1 MRAVDVVWSLCPN
14 AKKSYVAAFE
24 QGDALFQKYDVTT
37 PRRMAHFLAQVFH
50 ESGGLSIEW
59 ESGAYSAQR
68 LWEIFGNGRHSAHLT
83 EQECQDLAKN
93 GPAIFERVY
102 GLGNPKKAAELG
114 NSQPGDG
121 WRYRGGGLLQ
131 TTGRGNY
138 RRMGQKSG
146 VDFEGHPELVLSSLY
161 ALKPALTEWGEGN
174 LNAAADR
181 DDIVAITRKINGGL
195 NGLEDRKAWLSRIKR
210 ILLSL
215 DLVPKIEVPVETPK
229 IPEVAKQAGGA
240 AVGGAAAGTAAQ
252 QAGLPVWAAIA
263 IGVCVMVSIGVF
275 IYLRRKKEGV
285 TNVAGNQGNGV

>member
-1 MRAVDVVWSLCPN
+1 MRAVDVVRSLCPN

-50 ESGGLSIEW
+50 ETGGLSIEW
-59 ESGAYSAQR
+59 ESGNYSAER
-68 LWEIFGNGRHSAHLT
+68 LLQIFGVGHHSAAVT
-83 EQECQDLAKN
+83 PEEAQKLAHN

-114 NSQPGDG
+114 NTQPGDG
-121 WRYRGGGLLQ
+121 WKYRGGGLMQ

-138 RRMGQKSG
+138 RRMGQKCG
-146 VDFEGHPELVLSSLY
+146 VDFEGHPEWVLSSQH
-161 ALKPALTEWGEGN
+161 ALKPALAEWGEGN

-195 NGLEDRKAWLSRIKR
+195 NGLDDRKAWLAKIKR

-215 DLVPKIEVPVETPK
+215 DLVPKADLPVEAPK
-229 IPEVAKQAGGA
+229 TPEVVKQAGGA
-240 AVGGAAAGTAAQ
+240 AAGGAAAGTAAQ
-252 QAGLPVWAAIA
+252 QAGLPIWAAIA
-263 IGVCVMVSIGVF
+263 IGICVMVSIGVF

-285 TNVAGNQGNGV
+285 TNVASDQGKSL